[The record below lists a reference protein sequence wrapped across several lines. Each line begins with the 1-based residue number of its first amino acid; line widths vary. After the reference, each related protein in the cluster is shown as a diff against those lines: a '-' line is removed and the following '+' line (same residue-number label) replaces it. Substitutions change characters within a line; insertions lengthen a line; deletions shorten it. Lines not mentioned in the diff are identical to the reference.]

1 MTLKNLNETDL
12 LKLKL
17 VETLSIEDLTVLIQ
31 NRDRILNKNF
41 NSLNIKNAEGVG
53 EFSYTDENGK
63 IVKLQV
69 PLLNIVPIPFIS
81 IETEIPEI
89 TKQYDL

>member
-1 MTLKNLNETDL
+1 MVFKNLNETDL

-17 VETLSIEDLTVLIQ
+17 VETLSIEDLTILIQ
-31 NRDRILNKNF
+31 NKDRILNKNF
-41 NSLNIKNAEGVG
+41 NSLDIKNAEGAG

-63 IVKLQV
+63 TIRLQV
-69 PLLNIVPIPFIS
+69 PLINIVPIPFIS

-89 TKQYDL
+89 TKQYK